1 MRQLRRRLENREL
14 LEQSER
20 IARETGLTTGEV
32 EGFRSKLPADPRSL
46 RGIPVQ
52 GRGIGGAI
60 RDTRPGDGL
69 E

>member
-1 MRQLRRRLENREL
+1 MT
-14 LEQSER
+14 EQSER
-20 IARETGLTTGEV
+20 IARDVGLTTGEV
-32 EGFRSKLPADPRSL
+32 ESFRSKLPADPLSL

-60 RDTRPGDGL
+60 RDTRPGEGL

>member
-1 MRQLRRRLENREL
+1 LRRRHEELEMI
-14 LEQSER
+14 EQSER

-32 EGFRSKLPADPRSL
+32 EKERARLPGEPGEL

>member
-1 MRQLRRRLENREL
+1 MSLRRRLEDREM

-20 IARETGLTTGEV
+20 IARETGVSIGEV
-32 EGFRSKLPADPRSL
+32 ETTRSKLPLDPITL
-46 RGIPVQ
+46 RGIPVV
-52 GRGIGGAI
+52 GVGISGAM

>member
-1 MRQLRRRLENREL
+1 MI
-14 LEQSER
+14 EQSER

-32 EGFRSKLPADPRSL
+32 EKERARLPGEPGEL